1 MHIEEFFLED
11 RQVGVIQVELE
22 LQSAVGDP
30 SAAAEQDKGLIEH
43 GVKVTPHFPA
53 LLGQSPSP
61 CDKTLAR
68 REGAPLNWRPSADAV
83 AGNGRPLS
91 WAPSADAVAGGG
103 DMAACQIPKR
113 SLKAIRGHHSRSL
126 AKAP

>member
-1 MHIEEFFLED
+1 MRPDAKKLSSLFQISPRPTSSTTSGCAYEEFFLED

-68 REGAPLNWRPSADAV
+68 GERGQGSMSESEKV
-83 AGNGRPLS
+83 A
-91 WAPSADAVAGGG
+91 
-103 DMAACQIPKR
+103 
-113 SLKAIRGHHSRSL
+113 
-126 AKAP
+126 